1 MDAAALRTVPGG
13 APFKEPP
20 LTRSDTPARRAALLL
35 GLALAIAPLPAAGA
49 PKSLPDSTSFE
60 SWKLAN
66 GLRVVTLSIP
76 RCPAV
81 AITVGYPV
89 GTDGDPAGRRGWTQL
104 MTEVQMMAP
113 AGDVPE
119 RTREEME
126 SLRGLGWSIKVGRRA
141 TQLSEVAS
149 IAQFPGALRQVATR
163 MRGVT
168 VNDAALKSAVAT
180 VRRDLGEHLFGSV
193 DNSLYYQVRE
203 LAGGGD
209 PNSALTVSQAK
220 GLDGVTVKEFEQ
232 SVHETFAPG
241 SAVLALAGDL
251 SGINVHALVENQF
264 GSLPAGT
271 AAANRAA
278 DPPTRA
284 FRPGFRTLARAD
296 VDQPVGVVAVQAP
309 ALTDSMHPAFFLSV
323 LLMAEHCQ
331 QSWNISRLVRSRF
344 RYSILDEPDLVR
356 FYPQTD
362 ADSTDAHVLAGE
374 LRLTLGAL
382 LGMTV
387 LRNEFDELRYNVL
400 WLLGGPMP
408 RHVMAQVR
416 SDGPSLN
423 NLCNNLAAREL
434 TGGEAF
440 WTKYRQRFLAMN
452 EPGLARWARYVCLP
466 EHQAGLLFTPLA
478 KSRPAR

>member
-1 MDAAALRTVPGG
+1 V
-13 APFKEPP
+13 
-20 LTRSDTPARRAALLL
+20 TRSDSPARRAALLL

-49 PKSLPDSTSFE
+49 PKTLPDSTTFE
-60 SWKLAN
+60 SWQLAN
-66 GLRVVTLSIP
+66 GIRVVTLNIP
-76 RCPAV
+76 RCPSV

-89 GTDGDPAGRRGWTQL
+89 GTDGDPAGRRGWAQL
-104 MTEVQMMAP
+104 MAEVQMMAA

-119 RTREEME
+119 RTPDEME
-126 SLRGLGWSIKVGRRA
+126 SLRPLGWSIKVGRRA

-168 VNDAALKSAVAT
+168 VDDAALKSAVAT
-180 VRRDLGEHLFGSV
+180 VRRDLGEHLFGTV
-193 DNSLYYQVRE
+193 DYSLYYQVRE

-209 PNSALTVSQAK
+209 PNSALAVSQAK
-220 GLDGVTVKEFEQ
+220 GLDGVTARDLEQ
-232 SVHETFAPG
+232 SVHATFAPG

-251 SGINVHALVENQF
+251 SGLNVHALVENQF
-264 GSLPAGT
+264 GPLPAG
-271 AAANRAA
+271 APPANRAA
-278 DPPTRA
+278 DPAPAA
-284 FRPGFRTLARAD
+284 FRPAFRSLARAD

-309 ALTDSMHPAFFLSV
+309 ALTDTLHPRFFLAV

-356 FYPQTD
+356 FYPQT
-362 ADSTDAHVLAGE
+362 APDSTDAHALATE
-374 LRLTLGAL
+374 LRLTLGGL
-382 LGMTV
+382 LEMTV
-387 LRNEFDELRYNVL
+387 VRSEYDELRYNVL

-408 RHVMAQVR
+408 RHVLAQVR
-416 SDGPSLN
+416 TDGPSLN

-440 WTKYRQRFLAMN
+440 WTRYRQRFLNMSD
-452 EPGLARWARYVCLP
+452 PGLARWARFVCLP
-466 EHQAGLLFTPLA
+466 EHQVGLLFTPLP
-478 KSRPAR
+478 KGRPAR